1 MPTTAAVKT
10 YLRNLRI
17 FFLFLWSPTDICL
30 KETLFIVSTVTAYES
45 IQKKSSVY
53 SQRSKKDEKALLI
66 NSLPGINSRMKHCNL
81 KVLHNSFKCNLQPWH
96 FARHSSLQNAEEG
109 VSPHCVMKCHTTEA
123 GWRVV
128 WLPLSD
134 LAKDVQY
141 VVCKAHGH
149 WHLSMAF
156 LTHSLVCEG
165 EKQLHVSW
173 TIDLGVQVSPVPVI

>member
-30 KETLFIVSTVTAYES
+30 KETLFILSTVTVYER
-45 IQKKSSVY
+45 IQKKSFVC
-53 SQRSKKDEKALLI
+53 SQRSEKDERVFLM
-66 NSLPGINSRMKHCNL
+66 NSYTGINCRMKHCNL

-96 FARHSSLQNAEEG
+96 FARHSSVLQNAEEG
-109 VSPHCVMKCHTTEA
+109 FSPHCVKKYHTTAA
-123 GWRVV
+123 GWRVS

-141 VVCKAHGH
+141 VGCKAHGQ

-173 TIDLGVQVSPVPVI
+173 TTDLRV